1 MYNNFSAYN
10 FNIFNN
16 YNNLGFMKLVRCNL
30 IIIQIIKVLN

>member
-16 YNNLGFMKLVRCNL
+16 YNLGFMKLVRCNL